1 MAAAVE
7 LVLTPEFKESY
18 QKLPEGIRKKV
29 DKQLKFLVANPKH
42 PSLKIHKLNG
52 DWEFYVDIHYRCF
65 FERESNK
72 FILHA
77 VGTHRM
83 VDRYRIHK

>member
-1 MAAAVE
+1 MAPTIE
-7 LVLTPEFKESY
+7 LVLTPQFKESY
-18 QKLPEGIRKKV
+18 QSLPERIRKKV
-29 DKQLKFLVANPKH
+29 DKQLTFLVANPQH

-65 FERESNK
+65 FERVSNK

-77 VGTHRM
+77 VGTHRL
-83 VDRYRIHK
+83 VDRYRIKK